1 MKKFIATLCIVLLS
15 LCLFVGCADD
25 LQNTIDLEKCEIGD
39 ELPIYPNFEFDYKVN
54 DEITVHVNSIKLILT
69 EKNTIKQNEV
79 NEGYY
84 YPYTMTIK
92 VSATTSP
99 SNAGKKL
106 EFVLTNGANGYSLY
120 NTVNSDGTIEWEEN
134 RATYSLKI
142 YFSSISVVNS

>member
-99 SNAGKKL
+99 SNAGK
-106 EFVLTNGANGYSLY
+106 S
-120 NTVNSDGTIEWEEN
+120 
-134 RATYSLKI
+134 
-142 YFSSISVVNS
+142 